1 MQNVILS
8 ARPGAVLDTRRGLT
22 QPGSDAAHMESQVF
36 NPKHKQTG
44 LRLAVLA
51 FASFAALMAANDLT
65 DAASLRKEQLVESR
79 PVGEPIMAIVSLRD
93 QQITVYDAKGRI
105 MRAPVSSGQ
114 KGRETPAGI
123 FTVLQK
129 EAEHYSNMYDD
140 AYMPHM
146 QRLTWTG
153 IALHGGPLPG
163 YPASHG
169 CIRMPYDFA
178 ERVFD
183 ATRLGMR
190 VIVWPNDVVPVEID
204 HPVLFQPKTGP
215 DTAAAKAAVAQADE
229 AASNGDKA
237 RLAALTASHESALA
251 SVSVR
256 KVEILKMRAQTQLA
270 ATERAVAS
278 AESPEAKERA
288 EDTKAKVTAQIVEL
302 EAQLAAAK
310 AELQPKLDAVVAA
323 REAAIAAENA
333 RVVAAEA
340 ARKAARDLEPV
351 SVFISRKTQRLY
363 IRQAFQP
370 ILEIPV
376 TIQDADRPIGTH
388 IFTAMER
395 TDAGN
400 DLRWSVV
407 SFVGSSRDE
416 PNARK
421 GREGDV
427 GAMATGL
434 SGAKAALERIA
445 IPQDTF
451 DRIAEMVSPRSSL
464 IISDEALSSETGK
477 GTEFVVVMSDEPQG
491 GLKHRRPYPRIE
503 ARYDRLPYW
512 RSPFAGRYSTWWPR
526 F

>member
-1 MQNVILS
+1 MYATLFTSWCGPRHAAWVDEL
-8 ARPGAVLDTRRGLT
+8 
-22 QPGSDAAHMESQVF
+22 GSDGAHMESYF
-36 NPKHKQTG
+36 FSPKRRRTG
-44 LRLAVLA
+44 LRLAGLA
-51 FASFAALMAANDLT
+51 FASFAALMAANEFT

-178 ERVFD
+178 ERLFD

-190 VIVWPNDVVPVEID
+190 VIVGPNDVVPVQID

-215 DTAAAKAAVAQADE
+215 DTATAKAAIAQADE
-229 AASNGDKA
+229 AASYADKT
-237 RLAALTASHESALA
+237 RLAAVTASHEAALV
-251 SVSVR
+251 SPSVR
-256 KVEILKMRAQTQLA
+256 KLESSKLRVQTQLA
-270 ATERAVAS
+270 ATERAIAS
-278 AESPEAKERA
+278 AELPEAKEQA
-288 EDTKAKVTAQIVEL
+288 EDAKAKVAAQIGEL
-302 EAQLAAAK
+302 EAQLATAK

-323 REAAIAAENA
+323 REAAITAENA

-340 ARKAARDLEPV
+340 ARKAARDLEPI

-363 IRQAFQP
+363 VRQAFQP

-376 TIQDADRPIGTH
+376 TIQDSDRPIGTH

-395 TDAGN
+395 SEAGN

-407 SFVGSSRDE
+407 SFVGSSGDK

-421 GREGDV
+421 ARDGDV
-427 GAMATGL
+427 GAMATDVNL
-434 SGAKAALERIA
+434 AKAALERIT
-445 IPQDTF
+445 IPHDTF

-491 GLKHRRPYPRIE
+491 GLKHRRPYQIDV
-503 ARYDRLPYW
+503 RYDRPRVSYW
-512 RSPFAGRYSTWWPR
+512 RWPSVGRYSTW
-526 F
+526 